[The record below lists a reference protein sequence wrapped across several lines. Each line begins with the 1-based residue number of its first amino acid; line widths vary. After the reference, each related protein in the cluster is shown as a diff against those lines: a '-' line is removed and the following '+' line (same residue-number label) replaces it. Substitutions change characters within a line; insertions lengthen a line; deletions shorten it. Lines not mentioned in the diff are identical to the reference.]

1 MPTQPAP
8 ATPPQST
15 DGSPFAAIRAL
26 FRNSRVQYLPLPGWV
41 ARFLSLYGMVGM
53 LGYYTLKQFFAPE
66 RPWLVTIGG
75 PLLIT
80 AGIALTL
87 VIGSTYSFIAFASR
101 KDIDERELLQRNAA
115 YFRTHQYMVVAAL
128 VGCLIME
135 FCERATGLSISTA
148 QMGNFLTVLFFCGLI
163 LPASILAWQDRGV
176 QDSDDDFE
184 QRTA

>member
-101 KDIDERELLQRNAA
+101 KDIDERELAERNAA
-115 YFRTHQYMVVAAL
+115 FAFSFKYVINVLLVTHIAGLVATRYGGWQPTITHVENFFVVI
-128 VGCLIME
+128 V
-135 FCERATGLSISTA
+135 FTGLAMPATVMAWRERRIPA
-148 QMGNFLTVLFFCGLI
+148 QD
-163 LPASILAWQDRGV
+163 LA
-176 QDSDDDFE
+176 
-184 QRTA
+184 